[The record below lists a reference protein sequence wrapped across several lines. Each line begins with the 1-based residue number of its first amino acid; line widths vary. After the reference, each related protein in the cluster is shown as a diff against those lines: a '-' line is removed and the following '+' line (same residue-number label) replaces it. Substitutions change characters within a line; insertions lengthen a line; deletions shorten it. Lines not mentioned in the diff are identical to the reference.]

1 MTATASCEGRSYRP
15 GLIPELHNV
24 GGVAGGAQDA
34 DFVVRHVEMMCMKEM
49 LRWMHSHSDAES
61 K

>member
-24 GGVAGGAQDA
+24 GGVAGGGARRRLCCEACGD
-34 DFVVRHVEMMCMKEM
+34 DVYERNVEM
-49 LRWMHSHSDAES
+49 DAQS
-61 K
+61 Q